1 METAQKKVT
10 SKDGTPI
17 AYEQSGNGPVVI
29 LVAGAL
35 SDRSDHKRIAKL
47 LADDFTVINYDRRG
61 RGASGDRQ
69 PYAVAREVEDID
81 ALIEAAGG
89 SAILF
94 GSSSGAALALEA
106 AAKLSSKVKKVAMY
120 EPPFIV
126 DGSRPPIDSD
136 GGIAQVKSL
145 VSSGKNAAAVKF
157 FYNQVM
163 GIPAIGV
170 FFMQLMPG
178 WSKGKAMAHTIA
190 YDLTVLKGTQAG
202 KPLPSN
208 RWSSAKMQVVV
219 MAGSKS
225 EKFFH
230 TGAKAV
236 ADSLPNAGYRQMKDM
251 HHGSVVMGSKPLAAA
266 LKDFFKA

>member
-1 METAQKKVT
+1 METIQKRVA
-10 SKDGTPI
+10 SKDGTVI
-17 AYEQSGNGPVVI
+17 AYEQSGKGPAVI

-35 SDRSDHKRIAKL
+35 SDRSDNKRIAKH
-47 LADDFTVINYDRRG
+47 LAEDFTVINYDRRG
-61 RGASGDRQ
+61 RGASDEKQ
-69 PYAVAREVEDID
+69 PYAVMREVEDID
-81 ALIEAAGG
+81 ALVDATGG

-106 AAKLSSKVKKVAMY
+106 AAKLGGKVKKLAMY

-126 DGSRPPIDSD
+126 DDSRPSIGKDAIMQIKD
-136 GGIAQVKSL
+136 L
-145 VSSGKNAAAVKF
+145 VAAGKNGAAVKY

-163 GIPAIGV
+163 GIPAVGV
-170 FFMQLMPG
+170 FFMQFMPG
-178 WSKGKAMAHTIA
+178 WGKGKAMAHTMV
-190 YDLTVLKGTQAG
+190 YDLTILEGTQDG
-202 KPLPSN
+202 KPLPAS
-208 RWSSAKMQVVV
+208 RWASAKMQTLV

-236 ADSLPNAGYRQMKDM
+236 ADALPNASYRSMKDM

-266 LKDFFKA
+266 MKDFFKA